1 MLTQP
6 RPLPMALLRP
16 TLAVR
21 DFLEKVLGGE
31 FVVKVKTVRMDS
43 GKAQTL
49 SALVSDIPLHIKCL
63 YTCRPG
69 IEKLLYFNICS
80 VERSSLNNYSLPMRS
95 LF

>member
-6 RPLPMALLRP
+6 RPLPMALLLP

-31 FVVKVKTVRMDS
+31 CVVKVKTVRMDS

-63 YTCRPG
+63 YRPG

-80 VERSSLNNYSLPMRS
+80 VERSSLNIACL
-95 LF
+95 